1 MPYIIVRDDITKM
14 KVDAVV
20 NAANTALAMG
30 GGVCG
35 AIFSAAGADELS
47 KACDKL
53 SPIKTGQAVITD
65 GFNLPA
71 KHIIHTAGPVYK
83 DGKQDEAELLANC
96 YKNSLKLAQDN
107 GCESIAFPLISS
119 GIYGYPKAEAINI
132 ATATIKEFLKT
143 YDMEVYLAVFDRGA
157 FEISSAMFSDIE
169 SYIDEN
175 YVDAKLARDRY
186 RGRESELFD
195 AQLSSAKLMPIA
207 EVADE
212 APMFSCEQR
221 TMPFELDEPFNETLF
236 RIIDS
241 KGKTDAEV
249 YKRANI
255 DRRLFSKIR
264 SKDNYSPSKRTVLA
278 LCIALELNLDETEKL
293 LKNAGFALSH
303 SKKFDVIVE
312 YFIVN
317 GKYDIFEINN
327 VLFHYDLELLC

>member
-1 MPYIIVRDDITKM
+1 MPYSILREDITKM
-14 KVDAVV
+14 KVDVIV
-20 NAANTALAMG
+20 NAANTYLAMG

-35 AIFSAAGADELS
+35 AIFGAAGEEELS

-53 SPIKTGQAVITD
+53 SPIKTGQAVITE

-83 DGKQDEAELLANC
+83 DGKQGEAELLANC
-96 YKNSLKLAQDN
+96 YKNSLKLAKDN
-107 GCESIAFPLISS
+107 GCESIAFPLIAS
-119 GIYGYPKAEAINI
+119 GIFGYPKAEAINI
-132 ATATIKEFLKT
+132 ATATIKDFLKT
-143 YDMEVYLAVFDRGA
+143 HDMEVYLAVFDRGA

-175 YVDAKLARDRY
+175 YVDLKIARDRY
-186 RGRESELFD
+186 RSRESELLD
-195 AQLSSAKLMPIA
+195 VQLRTGAPMQIS

-212 APMFSCEQR
+212 APMFSYEQR
-221 TMPFELDEPFNETLF
+221 AMSFELEEPFNETLL

-249 YKRANI
+249 YKRANM

-278 LCIALELNLDETEKL
+278 LCIALELTLDETEKL